1 MTALCPSSG
10 PSGPQSGVGGVIALS
25 SVAID
30 AFLTAL
36 GFGEI
41 STLIS
46 GFLGAI
52 VEIDVSSYCSADPPA
67 DPMLT
72 STDIANAI
80 LLSQPSISLPAQAK
94 VAQWFLSRYWWQIC
108 QCTSG
113 TTPSPPTLS
122 NPGGAS
128 TNPGLP
134 GGSNQPCFSGSATDN
149 NPVPA
154 SGNVIHD
161 LTGMLLPVGS
171 GSLSVTHM
179 NIDGTINLS
188 GTAWDIPATIT
199 SIQINAS
206 ATQFDS
212 TLPGANVMA
221 VNWNTFDS
229 SGNLIDSQILCQALS
244 GDTALTN
251 NIVRGGPIWNS
262 SATYFAIASMSQA
275 ISGHT
280 GALQGI
286 TLTSTCSCN
295 GNGLQE
301 GCCPPDP
308 SIEAKLDQII
318 GLVTSLYQGAPT
330 ALTSYAAGSAHTG
343 LSGDGTISIATDAI
357 AIQVEITTDPGFYG
371 MSAGFSNYLY
381 DRGYVVPV
389 ISTFGPIAGQNRLV
403 YAEQMLIL
411 PALTDEI
418 GYSLAA
424 GVVVTITELTAGP

>member
-1 MTALCPSSG
+1 MTALCPGSG

-25 SVAID
+25 SVGID

-52 VEIDVSSYCSADPPA
+52 VDIDVASYCSTDPPA
-67 DPMLT
+67 DPGLT

-80 LLSQPSISLPAQAK
+80 LVSQPSTSIPAQQK

-108 QCTSG
+108 MCTSG

-122 NPGGAS
+122 NPGSAS

-171 GSLSVTHM
+171 GSISVTQL

-199 SIQINAS
+199 SIQVSAS
-206 ATQFDS
+206 ATQFDA
-212 TLPGANVMA
+212 TLPGGNVMS

-244 GDTALTN
+244 GDTGLVN
-251 NIVRGGPIWNS
+251 NIVRGGPIWNA
-262 SATYFAIASMSQA
+262 SATYFAIASMSQSIA
-275 ISGHT
+275 GHT

-286 TLTSTCSCN
+286 TLTTTCSCN

-308 SIEAKLDQII
+308 SIESKLDQII
-318 GLVTSLYQGAPT
+318 GLVTSLYQTAPT
-330 ALTSYAAGSAHTG
+330 AISTYVSGAAHTG
-343 LSGDGTISIATDAI
+343 LSGTGNQTIDPACIAVRVDVTTLPSFVGENSGTPDFFFDLGYITPETNQGPVAATRLSYETQVIPMPVAAASVDYTLLNGTI
-357 AIQVEITTDPGFYG
+357 
-371 MSAGFSNYLY
+371 
-381 DRGYVVPV
+381 
-389 ISTFGPIAGQNRLV
+389 
-403 YAEQMLIL
+403 
-411 PALTDEI
+411 
-418 GYSLAA
+418 
-424 GVVVTITELTAGP
+424 VTITELTGM